1 MAPMSMRGSIF
12 SAASRMTQ
20 KQEEDIEYDSMTFE
34 ELVQMQD
41 DNLQKIWLLSLE
53 NDVYER
59 YITRVDPDVMKGITH
74 LLQRTRHARK
84 VTRMMSMRSS
94 RMSFRDSVMTI
105 PEVLRRFTVSSPAS
119 TPSIISVTSETR
131 AQSVFPTWKPSDTS
145 KIPIAHRMAMARKEV
160 EHMTKNFEDLK
171 LIVQKRTMMMRA
183 EIEELEIR
191 ISEVQEAKQEFEEN
205 VVIKGVDP
213 ITGKIP
219 AERVTRYIEEWLK
232 SANTI
237 IGRLR
242 LKSATHRMLITK
254 TRQQLVQREELG
266 EALRAV
272 DFEQLNIQNKD
283 YVRMIEEKTIYMLD
297 MKKIAGHYHLKLT
310 QHKQKLSDLL
320 RSLNALKKETSE
332 KDKQIRELHVE
343 HAHVE
348 NDVAKVETELNNLVG
363 YVDSHSVP
371 EILEF
376 VMLQKE
382 VQSLQKKYKLLQ
394 RRRYVEQILFQASLK
409 YIYSKAS
416 QSRLELMR
424 QKRISDT
431 VFPIVP
437 FSA

>member
-1 MAPMSMRGSIF
+1 
-12 SAASRMTQ
+12 
-20 KQEEDIEYDSMTFE
+20 
-34 ELVQMQD
+34 
-41 DNLQKIWLLSLE
+41 
-53 NDVYER
+53 
-59 YITRVDPDVMKGITH
+59 
-74 LLQRTRHARK
+74 
-84 VTRMMSMRSS
+84 
-94 RMSFRDSVMTI
+94 
-105 PEVLRRFTVSSPAS
+105 
-119 TPSIISVTSETR
+119 
-131 AQSVFPTWKPSDTS
+131 
-145 KIPIAHRMAMARKEV
+145 MAMARKEV

-416 QSRLELMR
+416 QSRLELMSR
-424 QKRISDT
+424 RTSLREDAIISVKENYAAWYRHWLRHREIGVTVLVSKTNETIVHFPWYSYFPCATDYVKSLSKNIDVRETMSCPFISVQKT
-431 VFPIVP
+431 T
-437 FSA
+437 